1 MPRRRS
7 DVAPLV
13 TLEGGVV
20 RVILVVTGLV
30 LGGVLGLFLGM
41 VGAEVV
47 VNASG
52 PLDES
57 EYIGIKVLVPLATA
71 ALAAVAGGVAGARYV
86 RR

>member
-57 EYIGIKVLVPLATA
+57 EYIGIKVLVLLAAA